1 MVHKPVCIPMDLD
14 YQPEF
19 FSSLG
24 DPNNISADIKSLIS
38 GSDLAGRYRLDAG
51 ISE

>member
-1 MVHKPVCIPMDLD
+1 MDLD

-24 DPNNISADIKSLIS
+24 DLNNVSADIKSLIS
-38 GSDLAGRYRLDAG
+38 ESEWAGRYRLDAG